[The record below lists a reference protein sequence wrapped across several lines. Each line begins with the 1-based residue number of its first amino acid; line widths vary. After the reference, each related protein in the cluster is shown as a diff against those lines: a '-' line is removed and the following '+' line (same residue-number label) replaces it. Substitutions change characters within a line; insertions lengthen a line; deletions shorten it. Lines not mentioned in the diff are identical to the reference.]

1 MEIKFG
7 GRASGKTTRML
18 KELDGREDAILLVYK
33 QEVGDHLMKVAEK
46 LGYKLVHRPISWSNP
61 RDMDR
66 AKGKKVYVDD
76 GRVLFE
82 RMFKGLD
89 VEMVNFTVEMM

>member
-33 QEVGDHLMKVAEK
+33 QEVADHMIKLADK
-46 LGYKLVHRPISWSNP
+46 LGYKLVHKPISWNNP

-89 VEMVNFTVEMM
+89 VEMVNFTVEIE